1 MAREVLGDFRPPHL
15 LRRRGL
21 LLPGS
26 MGAYMT
32 AQAWAAIGLAVIEAE
47 ILLTAILLWRIH

>member
-1 MAREVLGDFRPPHL
+1 VLGDFRPPHL

>member
-32 AQAWAAIGLAVIEAE
+32 AQAWAAIGAE